1 MICVHKV
8 WKFIGNNYDVTGK
21 PEKDDILVFGAGFGR
36 LYFWRTI
43 HIYINPSK
51 LLTELAALKLVDYIK
66 NEIDGKSTLVN
77 IYIDL
82 SKAFDTVVNS

>member
-8 WKFIGNNYDVTGK
+8 WTLIGNNYDVTGK
-21 PEKDDILVFGAGFGR
+21 PEKEDILVFGAGFGR

-51 LLTELAALKLVDYIK
+51 LLIIEVHKI
-66 NEIDGKSTLVN
+66 TLVASETGLGLTLVFFL
-77 IYIDL
+77 DCGE
-82 SKAFDTVVNS
+82 F